1 MACGVIKST
10 PNLAFPLRLKE
21 IHDGVRQVIE
31 RHNPNCAAV
40 EDVYCGKNPSSA
52 LKLGQAR
59 GAILMALLT
68 HGLEVHEFTAKQ
80 VKQGVAGYGQ
90 AAKEQ
95 VQHMVRVL
103 LNLSAAPSQDAAD
116 GLAIAL
122 CLSNH
127 LKEGIST

>member
-1 MACGVIKST
+1 MIKST
-10 PNLAFPLRLKE
+10 PALAFPLRLKE
-21 IHDGVRQVIE
+21 IHDGVRQVIAKHGPE
-31 RHNPNCAAV
+31 CVAV
-40 EDVYCGKNPSSA
+40 EEVFFAKNPSSA

-59 GAILMALLT
+59 GAILMAALS

-80 VKQGVAGYGQ
+80 VKQAVAGYGQ

-116 GLAIAL
+116 ALAIAL

-127 LKEGIST
+127 LKRNVSP